1 MEPGTPGALA
11 AVFTLYTS
19 PYVPLPIRWISS
31 KSSCGFRRD
40 RSTLEFI
47 MSAAGHGAVRER
59 RKSANGTRK
68 QVFWGKTYGVRKF
81 QPRSSVDPTWLP
93 TCAAHARWPPWR
105 RWSLVR
111 RNDPLESRTKSVCV
125 AYFVFCNE
133 VRSCDEIRI
142 RYKFR

>member
-1 MEPGTPGALA
+1 MELGQAGALA

-59 RKSANGTRK
+59 RKSANGTRR
-68 QVFWGKTYGVRKF
+68 QVF
-81 QPRSSVDPTWLP
+81 
-93 TCAAHARWPPWR
+93 
-105 RWSLVR
+105 
-111 RNDPLESRTKSVCV
+111 
-125 AYFVFCNE
+125 
-133 VRSCDEIRI
+133 
-142 RYKFR
+142 